1 MNTPRKCWCG
11 NADLLPFGA
20 GYGKCGRCGTLVS
33 LAPVSAD
40 QFIVRDDDKDFY
52 GKGYWLER
60 RAKRGYPPIDVRAR
74 NDLTDRNLHWLELL
88 LKYRLPPATVLDAGC
103 AHGSFVALMRQAGYQ
118 ASGIEMSP
126 WVVDFGQR
134 AFAAPIQVAAVETI
148 DLPPSS
154 LDVVV
159 LMDVIEHLS
168 DPATAISRCLE
179 LLKPDGFLLVQTP
192 CFYQSYNFDTLVESN
207 NSFLEML
214 IPDEH
219 IYLFGRRSLTAL
231 LQSAGATQVSFEPHI
246 FPYDMLLVAG
256 REPHRL
262 NARATIESALLASP
276 GGRVALALLDIRERE
291 LASTRRL
298 EGAEEDRAA
307 RLQVIERLDAQGR
320 EVERRLETSEAARAA
335 RLQVIERL
343 DATVRELQG
352 RLETSEADR
361 AARLQVIERLDATV
375 RELQERLDASEA
387 DRAARLEVIER
398 LDATVREFRERLDAS
413 EADRAARLEVI
424 EQLEATVPE
433 LQGRLETS
441 EADRA
446 ARLEVIER
454 LDATVRELR
463 ERLDASEA
471 DRAAR
476 LEVIEQLEA
485 RAAMLTQELET
496 ARANLV
502 ETRSELARLAGV
514 RAAFVHAWQRGLA
527 HLSKRN

>member
-126 WVVDFGQR
+126 WVVNFGQTS
-134 AFAAPIQVAAVETI
+134 FAAPIQVGTVETI

-154 LDVVV
+154 LDVLV
-159 LMDVIEHLS
+159 LMDVIEPLS

-192 CFYQSYNFDTLVESN
+192 CFYESYNFDALVESK
-207 NSFLEML
+207 SPFLEML

-298 EGAEEDRAA
+298 EGAKEDRAA
-307 RLQVIERLDAQGR
+307 RLQVIERLDAQVR
-320 EVERRLETSEAARAA
+320 EVE
-335 RLQVIERL
+335 
-343 DATVRELQG
+343 G
-352 RLETSEADR
+352 RLATSEADR
-361 AARLQVIERLDATV
+361 AARLQVIERLDAQVREVEVRLATSGADRAARLEAIERADAHRRELQGRLDSSEADRAARLQVIERLDAAV
-375 RELQERLDASEA
+375 RELQGRLETSEA

-424 EQLEATVPE
+424 EQLEA
-433 LQGRLETS
+433 
-441 EADRA
+441 
-446 ARLEVIER
+446 
-454 LDATVRELR
+454 
-463 ERLDASEA
+463 
-471 DRAAR
+471 
-476 LEVIEQLEA
+476 
-485 RAAMLTQELET
+485 RAAMLTQQLEA

-502 ETRSELARLAGV
+502 QTRREPARLAGV
-514 RAAFVHAWQRGLA
+514 RAAFVHAWQRVLA
-527 HLSKRN
+527 RLSKRN